1 MEPKEKSKPDKKLA
15 HKLFRKR
22 GKILHFSSRTSLS
35 KSVREVKKKS
45 KIKNQTFIHSK
56 STWILDMITIKKMME
71 GTIGFSFKNGGMK
84 FLDFVIFFVCLSNS
98 SVSQKVLT
106 TLFFQH
112 LKGTFWRRGTF
123 FLIGHRIIL
132 GLSELFNSMCHNRGM
147 ISNVRRS
154 GSGKLFAKKEKKR
167 DRMLLKDEKSVLKSE
182 SKESRN

>member
-1 MEPKEKSKPDKKLA
+1 MDIGYDNHQENDGGNHWFFCSKMEGWN
-15 HKLFRKR
+15 F
-22 GKILHFSSRTSLS
+22 
-35 KSVREVKKKS
+35 
-45 KIKNQTFIHSK
+45 
-56 STWILDMITIKKMME
+56 WILW
-71 GTIGFSFKNGGMK
+71 F
-84 FLDFVIFFVCLSNS
+84 FFVCLSNS

-154 GSGKLFAKKEKKR
+154 GSGKLFAKKEKRK
-167 DRMLLKDEKSVLKSE
+167 DRMLFERWKNCVKKVKSK
-182 SKESRN
+182 SKESRNEDRNPKKYQYESKEKFEKNLLRKKSKYFRQQKNVPT